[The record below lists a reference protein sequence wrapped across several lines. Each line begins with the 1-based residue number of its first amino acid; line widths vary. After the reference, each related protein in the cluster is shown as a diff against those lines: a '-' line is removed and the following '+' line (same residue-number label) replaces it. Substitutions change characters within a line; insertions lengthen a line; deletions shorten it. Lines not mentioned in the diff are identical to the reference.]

1 MTSMLVAVLHKA
13 EDKYTPVGEK
23 PSALY
28 IPDDAPEWE
37 LIAQLRGET
46 CVDENPRKREIYS
59 LIKAGKTVRQIA
71 SQLDIPIS
79 SIRDMIHRYGWSKL
93 TSHEQRKLKK
103 YDMYDANGKKMGR
116 GTVAQLS
123 AKFGIS
129 KTRLYGHTGGYNER
143 VKQTKSF
150 YLMKV

>member
-46 CVDENPRKREIYS
+46 YVDENPRKREIYA
-59 LIKAGKTVRQIA
+59 LIKAGKTVRQIS
-71 SQLDIPIS
+71 SQLKVT
-79 SIRDMIHRYGWSKL
+79 R
-93 TSHEQRKLKK
+93 
-103 YDMYDANGKKMGR
+103 
-116 GTVAQLS
+116 LS
-123 AKFGIS
+123 ATFAMNGMKFWIDMGCKRS
-129 KTRLYGHTGGYNER
+129 A
-143 VKQTKSF
+143 
-150 YLMKV
+150 